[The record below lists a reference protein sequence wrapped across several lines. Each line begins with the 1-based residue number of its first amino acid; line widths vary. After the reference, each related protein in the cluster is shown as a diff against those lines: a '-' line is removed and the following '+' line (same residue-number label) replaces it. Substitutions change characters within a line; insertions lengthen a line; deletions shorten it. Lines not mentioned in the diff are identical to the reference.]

1 MALHVP
7 KAPGFASMMKEGARH
22 YSGLEEAVIRFLYA
36 AITCAALLIHK
47 KEEICTLALNIT
59 HVYVTPPYTPP
70 LLLLSCDKLILSFI
84 LRRIYPSTRSSLFL
98 VNRKELILFQIVL
111 YNQATRQKREI
122 QKMNSHNKGR

>member
-47 KEEICTLALNIT
+47 KEDIGTLALNIT

-70 LLLLSCDKLILSFI
+70 LLLLLRCDKLILSFI

-98 VNRKELILFQIVL
+98 VNRKELLL
-111 YNQATRQKREI
+111 
-122 QKMNSHNKGR
+122 H